1 MEGIIVT
8 EDQAIGQG
16 TTIEAL
22 VKEYTDKGYRVVG
35 TMQHP
40 AVGKIVKLAK

>member
-16 TTIEAL
+16 TTIEVL
-22 VKEYTDKGYRVVG
+22 VKEYTDKGYRVIS
-35 TMQHP
+35 THMHP